1 MNSSYLVRLIFVV
14 VFCLQFN
21 IKTVAQQSNKEPVAA
36 LKLPGMENVIIKNDI
51 PYQTHPG
58 STLKMDVYY
67 PPKFDFKSKIP
78 VIVVV
83 LGYTDEAGK
92 KLIESKFKDFSWLV
106 SWCKITAVSGFAAI
120 VYETVDPE
128 NDIRSLEKYLQLNQD
143 KLMIDMNRIGAYV
156 CSAHTPTAVTH
167 ILNSSNNIFK
177 CLAIYYGMILIQD
190 FEYLSQIDTLSQ
202 KMGFKTPRLGDPKD
216 WNKKVPVLFV
226 RAGLDNVPYLNQ
238 AFNNFYS
245 KALEQ
250 NLPITLINYS
260 NGLHGF
266 DLYNNNDT
274 TRQIIKTTLD
284 FWKFN
289 LQVK

>member
-1 MNSSYLVRLIFVV
+1 MNSSDLVRLIFVV

-36 LKLPGMENVIIKNDI
+36 LKLPGMENAIIKNDI

-92 KLIESKFKDFSWLV
+92 KLIGSKFKDFSWLV
-106 SWCKITAVSGFAAI
+106 SWCKITAASGMAAI

-128 NDIRSLEKYLQLNQD
+128 NDIRSLEKHLQLNQD
-143 KLMIDMNRIGAYV
+143 KLMIDVDRMGAFV
-156 CSAHTPTAVTH
+156 CSAHTPTAITH

-177 CLAIYYGMILIQD
+177 CLAIYYGMILTQD
-190 FEYLSQIDTLSQ
+190 FEFLPQIDTLSL
-202 KMGFKTPRLGDPKD
+202 KMGFKTPRLGDSKD

-238 AFNNFYS
+238 AFNNFYA
-245 KALEQ
+245 KALDQ

-266 DLYNNNDT
+266 DLYNDNDT
-274 TRQIIKTTLD
+274 TRQIIKATLD

-289 LQVK
+289 LHVK

>member
-1 MNSSYLVRLIFVV
+1 MKTFSLLSLILFLLLIYNPKISDSQNQPKAQVV
-14 VFCLQFN
+14 VL
-21 IKTVAQQSNKEPVAA
+21 E
-36 LKLPGMENVIIKNDI
+36 LPGMDKVIVKKDI
-51 PYQTHPG
+51 PYFNISD

-78 VIVVV
+78 AIIFV

-92 KLIESKFKDFSWLV
+92 KLIGSKFKNSSWLV
-106 SWCKITAVSGFAAI
+106 SWCKIIAASGMASI
-120 VYETVDPE
+120 MYESVDPV
-128 NDIRSLEKYLQLNQD
+128 NDILSLEKYVQSSQN
-143 KLMIDMNRIGAYV
+143 KLMIDINRVGAYV
-156 CSAHTPTAVTH
+156 CSAHTPIAVTH

-177 CLAIYYGMILIQD
+177 CLAIYYGMILTQD
-190 FEYLSQIDTLSQ
+190 FEFLPQIDTLSL
-202 KMGFKTPRLGDPKD
+202 KMGFKTPRLGDPKE

-238 AFNNFYS
+238 AFNNFYA
-245 KALEQ
+245 KALDQ

-266 DLYNNNDT
+266 DLYNDNDT

>member
-1 MNSSYLVRLIFVV
+1 
-14 VFCLQFN
+14 
-21 IKTVAQQSNKEPVAA
+21 
-36 LKLPGMENVIIKNDI
+36 
-51 PYQTHPG
+51 
-58 STLKMDVYY
+58 
-67 PPKFDFKSKIP
+67 
-78 VIVVV
+78 
-83 LGYTDEAGK
+83 
-92 KLIESKFKDFSWLV
+92 
-106 SWCKITAVSGFAAI
+106 
-120 VYETVDPE
+120 
-128 NDIRSLEKYLQLNQD
+128 
-143 KLMIDMNRIGAYV
+143 MNRIGAYV
-156 CSAHTPTAVTH
+156 CSAHTPTAVTN

-177 CLAIYYGMILIQD
+177 SLAIYYGMILTQD

-238 AFNNFYS
+238 AFKNFYS

-266 DLYNNNDT
+266 DLYNDNDI

-289 LQVK
+289 LKVK